1 MLHDVALF
9 IQNTFD
15 CTLHG
20 SKSIICDVH
29 NQTQKRSK
37 NESKMLLMLSNLLIL
52 LMYKIS
58 FTSENVLYND
68 MTSQ

>member
-9 IQNTFD
+9 IQNTFE

-37 NESKMLLMLSNLLIL
+37 NA
-52 LMYKIS
+52 
-58 FTSENVLYND
+58 SENVVVYETYY
-68 MTSQ
+68 MHRYAATYEH